1 MHPDFLSPKNPKT
14 LIIYGVSKSPSTFEK
29 EWMGEENHTLER
41 LRTNIVSLSP
51 SSPSLRLN
59 SKGWINISTQTL
71 SELKSTDDLFENC
84 KSQLLQNID
93 KFSISLNKFVSVYM
107 DLILKLIDKNKL
119 EIKKGIPEKEVFV
132 YKDFIFSAYLPLLNS
147 RILLPPSYHR
157 RNAETPYFAHL
168 DIVFWI
174 DEELVCVNIGS
185 KTSGIKS
192 RRKAIEFLT
201 TNYPKIRMINID
213 AQELTLDKFPIT
225 KFPTSF
231 GKFWKT
237 ISTPMGPDARDF
249 IIL

>member
-1 MHPDFLSPKNPKT
+1 MHPDFLSPKYPKT
-14 LIIYGVSKSPSTFEK
+14 LIIYGVSKSPSTFKK
-29 EWMGEENHTLER
+29 EWMSEEKGAKDR
-41 LRTNIVSLSP
+41 LKINSVSLSP
-51 SSPSLRLN
+51 NAPSLRLN
-59 SKGWINISTQTL
+59 SKGWINISTQALT
-71 SELKSTDDLFENC
+71 ELQSTDDLFENC
-84 KSQLLQNID
+84 RSRILQNID

-107 DLILKLIDKNKL
+107 DLIVKLIEKNKL
-119 EIKKGIPEKEVFV
+119 EIEKKIPDGEVYI
-132 YKDFIFSAYLPLLNS
+132 YKDFIFSAYLPLLNA
-147 RILLPPSYHR
+147 RILLPPIYDR
-157 RNAETPYFAHL
+157 QNVETPHFAHI

-174 DEELVCVNIGS
+174 DEELVCVNIGN

-192 RRKAIEFLT
+192 SRRAIEFLT

-231 GKFWKT
+231 VKFWET